1 MTKRYQVKLNLARNC
16 LRYIIKAYSI
26 REIYIPY
33 YICPT
38 VISAIRKE
46 NCHIKFYH
54 IGKDFF
60 PKLENIPLEAFIL
73 YPNYFGICAKHVN
86 TLSARYPNL
95 IIDNAHNF
103 YMPDCGLASF
113 NSLRKFFNVK
123 DGAYLYTSKLC
134 EENFHPD
141 DYFYKTFDGLTY
153 EDMKENEIRLNN
165 QDIKLIS
172 STTERYLNYINLEQ
186 EKLKRLENFK
196 FFHERYKG
204 INELN
209 IELTNA
215 DVPFVYPLLSKNDNI
230 VEELEQEGHIILRYW
245 NTLPDNFE
253 EYRFYRNLIPI
264 PLNSNIYILKNTLH
278 Q

>member
-1 MTKRYQVKLNLARNC
+1 MTKRYRVKLNLARNC
-16 LRYIIKAYSI
+16 LRYVIKAYCI
-26 REIYIPY
+26 REIYLPY

-46 NCHIKFYH
+46 NCYIKFYH
-54 IGKDFF
+54 INEDFS
-60 PKLENIPLEAFIL
+60 PNTENIPTEAYVL
-73 YPNYFGICAKHVN
+73 YPNYFGISAKHVRA
-86 TLSARYPNL
+86 LSLKYQNL
-95 IIDNAHNF
+95 IVDNAHNF
-103 YMPDCGLASF
+103 YMPDCGLVSF

-134 EENFHPD
+134 EENFAPD
-141 DYFYKTFDGLTY
+141 DYFYETFDSLTY

-172 STTERYLNYINLEQ
+172 STTERYLDCINIEQ
-186 EKLKRLENFK
+186 EKLKRLEKFK

-215 DVPFVYPLLSKNDNI
+215 DVPFVYPLLSKNDKI

-264 PLNSNIYILKNTLH
+264 PLNSNIYVRKNTLH
-278 Q
+278 K